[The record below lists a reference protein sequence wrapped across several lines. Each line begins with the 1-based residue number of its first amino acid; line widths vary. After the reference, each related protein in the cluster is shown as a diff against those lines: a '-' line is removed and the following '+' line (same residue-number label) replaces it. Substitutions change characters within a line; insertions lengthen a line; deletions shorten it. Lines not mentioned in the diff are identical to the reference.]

1 MKKIIFSLFITLG
14 TLIFLQCSSK
24 NKQTAESNSNI
35 SDEETISTLEKP
47 IPYVYDTLLDS
58 NLYVVSI
65 KDSYPYTYGLLQWNQ
80 GEEAKLLIPVKY
92 RQLTQVKNSSHFFYL
107 VKDSSAIIWDTKKQA
122 PLCNYPFVSI
132 SNLEYV
138 GQDKGEHVFLQAS
151 RIGAY
156 YQLVYEKGKV
166 YQLWGVD
173 DVSFKNNQFYIR
185 SGVVEDT
192 LNLSELYS
200 KVQSLCQPYASEGKL
215 LERIYMFKHN
225 GLPTSMLSFHVRFP
239 NRDQLSYKPVRK
251 WIRNFLYLET
261 SLEDDEHFQNIPSF
275 NSLTDEQALDSL
287 GYHVV
292 GYLDDMSP
300 EERMDY
306 PFWDCPFGQFF
317 IDIAWKKGALVTY
330 LVDYSMFY
338 GGKIWSNHTIY
349 VTFNLNQ
356 GKLLEWDDLIPTE
369 KEEEFIREMNK
380 YAKTENLRRFGD
392 TIINQ
397 DNGIYHIGIIS
408 QGLTFEKAPQNDFI
422 EPYLLYLYKC
432 DISSYLDAN

>member
-1 MKKIIFSLFITLG
+1 M
-14 TLIFLQCSSK
+14 
-24 NKQTAESNSNI
+24 
-35 SDEETISTLEKP
+35 
-47 IPYVYDTLLDS
+47 
-58 NLYVVSI
+58 
-65 KDSYPYTYGLLQWNQ
+65 
-80 GEEAKLLIPVKY
+80 
-92 RQLTQVKNSSHFFYL
+92 
-107 VKDSSAIIWDTKKQA
+107 
-122 PLCNYPFVSI
+122 
-132 SNLEYV
+132 
-138 GQDKGEHVFLQAS
+138 
-151 RIGAY
+151 
-156 YQLVYEKGKV
+156 
-166 YQLWGVD
+166 
-173 DVSFKNNQFYIR
+173 
-185 SGVVEDT
+185 
-192 LNLSELYS
+192 
-200 KVQSLCQPYASEGKL
+200 
-215 LERIYMFKHN
+215 
-225 GLPTSMLSFHVRFP
+225 
-239 NRDQLSYKPVRK
+239 
-251 WIRNFLYLET
+251 
-261 SLEDDEHFQNIPSF
+261 
-275 NSLTDEQALDSL
+275 
-287 GYHVV
+287 V

-380 YAKTENLRRFGD
+380 CAKTENLRRFGD

-397 DNGIYHIGIIS
+397 DSGIYHIGIIS